1 MPFIT
6 SILPLIENRL
16 PKIISARTHG
26 IIDYSH
32 AALFL
37 TTALIVRKS
46 NPRAAWA
53 ALATGSF
60 VLAQSLLTDYP
71 LGTKPVIPF
80 ATHGKM
86 DAGFASASWAVPR
99 VFGFEDTKAAK
110 LFQINSVAEAVVVGL
125 TDFDSE
131 RASKNTSAARA

>member
-1 MPFIT
+1 MSLLT
-6 SILPLIENRL
+6 TALSTLQNRL
-16 PKIISARTHG
+16 PKVIGARTHG

-37 TTALIVRKS
+37 TTALVCRKS

-53 ALATGSF
+53 AFTTGSF

-71 LGTKPVIPF
+71 LGAKPVIPF
-80 ATHGKM
+80 ATHGRM

-99 VFGFEDTKAAK
+99 VFGFEGTRAAR
-110 LFQINSVAEAVVVGL
+110 LFQINSVAEAAVVGM
-125 TDFDSE
+125 TDFNTE
-131 RASKNTSAARA
+131 RASQARG